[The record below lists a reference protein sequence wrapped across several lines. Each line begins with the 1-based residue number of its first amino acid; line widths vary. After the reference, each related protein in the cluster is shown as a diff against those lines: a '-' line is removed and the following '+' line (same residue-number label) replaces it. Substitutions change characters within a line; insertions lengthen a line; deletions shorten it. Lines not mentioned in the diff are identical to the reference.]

1 MINWV
6 ELVYQMAMEIV
17 DIHLIMV
24 ILDFLKIFLIV
35 HFISTIH
42 LIYSNNSCLISAWT
56 MISVCLIIFIRRL
69 KSMCIP
75 ISHLL
80 LSTRFFRQMDTS
92 CFSFWWERENETQ
105 IFIYFYFK
113 NLPEWCLNCAWDE
126 WLMSMENYQ

>member
-56 MISVCLIIFIRRL
+56 MISVCLILFIRRL
-69 KSMCIP
+69 KSICIP
-75 ISHLL
+75 ISHIYCFRLDFL
-80 LSTRFFRQMDTS
+80 GKWTRHVFHFG
-92 CFSFWWERENETQ
+92 EKENTKPRFLF
-105 IFIYFYFK
+105 IFILK
-113 NLPEWCLNCAWDE
+113 ISLNDV
-126 WLMSMENYQ
+126 